1 MIQELILAAGEINS
15 TTITSTPIFTP
26 IKAVFRVVAIL
37 VILAGT
43 WKVIK
48 SLIAGDERGAPIRT
62 GLLTL
67 AAAFLLWDISI
78 ALAFV
83 DGFGPLVEKV
93 SSSIK
98 QVLTAVGN

>member
-26 IKAVFRVVAIL
+26 IKAIFRVIAIL
-37 VILAGT
+37 VVLGGT

-48 SLIAGDERGAPIRT
+48 ALIGGDESGKPIRI

-67 AAAFLLWDISI
+67 AAAFLLWDISV

-93 SSSIK
+93 STSIK
-98 QVLTAVGN
+98 QVLGAVGN